1 MAQIAEACLNNEPS
15 ELTLGSVVALNGEHG
30 VVWHVTHD
38 TLRVL
43 PITRG
48 ATSVQLSLA
57 NEIALHLPVTLGGW
71 SVAYNE
77 LVEWP
82 RSYCYVAG
90 ELNDRT
96 LLRVLDARKSAK
108 IAARQALAA
117 DVMAAANRAVTV
129 SRSAHN

>member
-1 MAQIAEACLNNEPS
+1 MTQIAEACLNNEPS

-57 NEIALHLPVTLGGW
+57 NEVALHLPVTLGGW
-71 SVAYNE
+71 SVAYDE
-77 LVEWP
+77 LVAWP
-82 RSYCYVAG
+82 RSFCSLAG

-108 IAARQALAA
+108 AVTRPALAA
-117 DVMAAANRAVTV
+117 EVMAAANRSI
-129 SRSAHN
+129 SRSVHN

>member
-1 MAQIAEACLNNEPS
+1 MTQIAEACLNNEPS

-43 PITRG
+43 PITRE

-57 NEIALHLPVTLGGW
+57 NEVALHLPVTLGGW
-71 SVAYNE
+71 SVAYDE
-77 LVEWP
+77 LVAWP

-90 ELNDRT
+90 ALNDRT
-96 LLRVLDARKSAK
+96 LLRVLDARRSAKSAS
-108 IAARQALAA
+108 RPALAA
-117 DVMAAANRAVTV
+117 GVMAAANRAVSQSV
-129 SRSAHN
+129 HS